1 MNTPISKHRRL
12 LSRLATIVLLVVTL
26 GAHTVS
32 ATTYISVE
40 PIPSGDVVGQAT
52 LDRILSA
59 GYANLERWSTRLLDD
74 CGIVEDVIGALRRD
88 GAIST
93 VRAGN
98 FRVRVG
104 AGGFEAVTNPS
115 FIFTLRDSG
124 PEAVSAADI
133 AVLDNALGYVL
144 NQGGT
149 VHFSPDNPKAY
160 DFALDYAVVSFR
172 GVLEGLEAKA
182 FFEYLG
188 TVDQAL
194 FSGPL
199 AGFTQID
206 FEGSPTNNSMLF
218 LQPATSKHQFVSGL
232 FTAASTT
239 DGARYVTLKDNGQP
253 TTAQAGVAFPGN
265 DWVEFPNGDQYL
277 ANLGNVSERLLKAL
291 ACLRQR
297 HLRAVADLVAAIHA
311 GDVEVYLETRFTCPA
326 K

>member
-1 MNTPISKHRRL
+1 MNSPISKHRRL

-26 GAHTVS
+26 GAHTVV

-52 LDRILSA
+52 LDMILGA

-74 CGIVEDVIGALRRD
+74 CGIVEDVIGALRRN

-98 FRVRVG
+98 LRVRVG

-124 PEAVSAADI
+124 PEAVSAADVD
-133 AVLDNALGYVL
+133 VLDNALGYVL
-144 NQGGT
+144 SQGGT
-149 VHFSPDNPKAY
+149 AHFSPDNRQAY
-160 DFALDYAVVSFR
+160 DFALDYAVVSFS
-172 GVLEGLEAKA
+172 GILPGLEAKA

-188 TVDQAL
+188 AIDPAL

-206 FEGSPTNNSMLF
+206 FEGAPTNNSMLF
-218 LQPATSKHQFVSGL
+218 LQPATSKHQFVTGL
-232 FTAASTT
+232 FAAASTT
-239 DGARYVTLKDNGQP
+239 DGASYATVKPNGQP
-253 TTAQAGVAFPGN
+253 TTARAGVAFPGN
-265 DWVEFPNGDQYL
+265 DWVAFPGGDQYL
-277 ANLGNVSERLLKAL
+277 AKLGNPSPRLLRAL
-291 ACLRQR
+291 AVLRQH
-297 HLRAVADLVAAIHA
+297 HLQAVADLVAAIQA
-311 GDVEVYLETRFTCPA
+311 GDIEAYLDTQFSCPA
-326 K
+326 R